1 MEVVKNYTD
10 SELLEALRSGRGMNP
25 VLKFLYRQN
34 FEVLKVY
41 IVQNSG
47 SEQDAED
54 IFQEVLVSFI
64 ELVRLEKFRGDSSVK
79 TFLYALT
86 RNTWLNEL
94 KRKGRADVREMKFE
108 KAKDTI
114 DEDAAQKIA
123 GRESRK
129 QVMDVVEKLGEQC
142 KKILLAYYYED
153 RSMKEI
159 VDIAGY
165 DSEQV
170 VRNKKYK
177 CLKQLQQMLTADPN
191 MAKTLKKALN
201 YE

>member
-41 IVQNSG
+41 VIQNSG

-159 VDIAGY
+159 VDLAGY

-177 CLKQLQQMLTADPN
+177 CLKQLEQMLTADPN

>member
-64 ELVRLEKFRGDSSVK
+64 ELVRQEKFRGDSSVK

-177 CLKQLQQMLTADPN
+177 CLKQLEQMLTADPN

>member
-1 MEVVKNYTD
+1 MKGE
-10 SELLEALRSGRGMNP
+10 
-25 VLKFLYRQN
+25 
-34 FEVLKVY
+34 
-41 IVQNSG
+41 I
-47 SEQDAED
+47 
-54 IFQEVLVSFI
+54 I
-64 ELVRLEKFRGDSSVK
+64 E
-79 TFLYALT
+79 
-86 RNTWLNEL
+86 
-94 KRKGRADVREMKFE
+94 KFE

-177 CLKQLQQMLTADPN
+177 CLKQLEQMLTADPN

>member
-10 SELLEALRSGRGMNP
+10 AELLEALRSGRGMNP

-41 IVQNSG
+41 IIQNSG

-114 DEDAAQKIA
+114 DQDASEMIA

-129 QVMDVVEKLGEQC
+129 QVMDVVEKLGEVC
-142 KKILLAYYYED
+142 KKILLAYYYD
-153 RSMKEI
+153 DKSMKEI
-159 VDIAGY
+159 VEIAGY

-177 CLKQLQQMLTADPN
+177 CLKQLEQMLTADPN

>member
-41 IVQNSG
+41 VIQNSG

-108 KAKDTI
+108 KEKDTI

-177 CLKQLQQMLTADPN
+177 CLKQLEQMLTADPN

>member
-41 IVQNSG
+41 VIQNSG

-94 KRKGRADVREMKFE
+94 KRKGRA
-108 KAKDTI
+108 
-114 DEDAAQKIA
+114 A
-123 GRESRK
+123 GRTRP
-129 QVMDVVEKLGEQC
+129 C
-142 KKILLAYYYED
+142 
-153 RSMKEI
+153 
-159 VDIAGY
+159 
-165 DSEQV
+165 
-170 VRNKKYK
+170 
-177 CLKQLQQMLTADPN
+177 
-191 MAKTLKKALN
+191 
-201 YE
+201 

>member
-41 IVQNSG
+41 VIQNSG
-47 SEQDAED
+47 SEKDAED

-177 CLKQLQQMLTADPN
+177 CLKQLEQMLTADPN

>member
-10 SELLEALRSGRGMNP
+10 SELLEALRAGKGMNP
-25 VLKFLYRQN
+25 VLKFLYRQH
-34 FEVLKVY
+34 FEALKVY
-41 IVQNSG
+41 ILQNSG

-79 TFLYALT
+79 TFLYSLT

-94 KRKGRADVREMKFE
+94 KRKGRADVREMKYE
-108 KAKDTI
+108 KAKDTV
-114 DEDAAQKIA
+114 DVDASQQIA

-129 QVMDVVEKLGEQC
+129 QVMEVVEKLGDLC

-177 CLKQLQQMLTADPN
+177 CLKQLEQMLTADPN

>member
-10 SELLEALRSGRGMNP
+10 SELLEALRSGKGMNP

-41 IVQNSG
+41 IIQNSG

-79 TFLYALT
+79 TFLYSLT

-108 KAKDTI
+108 KAKDTV
-114 DEDAAQKIA
+114 DVDASQQIA

-129 QVMDVVEKLGEQC
+129 QVMDVVEKLGDLC

-177 CLKQLQQMLTADPN
+177 CLKQLEQMLTADPN

>member
-34 FEVLKVY
+34 FEALKVY

-114 DEDAAQKIA
+114 EEDAAQKIA

-177 CLKQLQQMLTADPN
+177 CLKQLEQMLTADPN

>member
-41 IVQNSG
+41 VIQNSG

-177 CLKQLQQMLTADPN
+177 CLKQLEQMLTADPN

>member
-129 QVMDVVEKLGEQC
+129 EVMDVVEKLGEQC

-177 CLKQLQQMLTADPN
+177 CLKQLEQMLTADPN

>member
-177 CLKQLQQMLTADPN
+177 CLKQLEQMLTADPN

>member
-142 KKILLAYYYED
+142 RKILLAYYYED

-177 CLKQLQQMLTADPN
+177 CLKQLEQMLTADPN